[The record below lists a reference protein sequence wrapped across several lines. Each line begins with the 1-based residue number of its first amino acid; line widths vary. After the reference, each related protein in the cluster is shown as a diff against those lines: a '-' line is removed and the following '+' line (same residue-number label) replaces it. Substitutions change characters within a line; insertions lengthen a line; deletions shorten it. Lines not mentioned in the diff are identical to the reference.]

1 MWYVPTSL
9 LINAAMTAFLV
20 FLASNLAIK
29 SGNAFVPVIPYLCQA
44 FLKYSTQSVSE

>member
-1 MWYVPTSL
+1 MWYVPASL
-9 LINAAMTAFLV
+9 RINAAMTAFGV
-20 FLASNLAIK
+20 FLASSLVIN